1 MNESIRNAARSILQ
15 SMRRAY
21 GAPLT
26 RVPARE
32 ADFPHLDLAAY
43 RRFAADM
50 QARGYVFLY
59 DYAVREINESPTS
72 LIAPTLLRAYASP
85 DGAIVATCYQRS
97 ARWDRLR
104 AKLWQGLLNG
114 RWIDAPKMFFRAG
127 RTLHCIEFSSSFADG
142 FVSTSNAQGAESIG
156 MPASLDRKFFPYGT
170 PLSVLLAEHQ
180 ARLAAAAQRRGGQAP
195 VPVRGVGELLVH
207 ADRESQIKSAHRAA
221 IGWVTREELL
231 KLSGNKPQ
239 LADAIYAE
247 VRALLREEGQ
257 GA

>member
-1 MNESIRNAARSILQ
+1 MNESIRNAARNILQ
-15 SMRRAY
+15 TMRRAY
-21 GAPLT
+21 GTLPT

-43 RRFAADM
+43 RRFSADM
-50 QARGYVFLY
+50 RARGYVFLY

-72 LIAPTLLRAYASP
+72 LIAPTMLRTHASP
-85 DGAIVATCYQRS
+85 DGAIVATFYQRS

-104 AKLWQGLLNG
+104 AKLWQGLMNG
-114 RWIDAPKMFFRAG
+114 RWIDAPKMFLKAG
-127 RTLHCIEFSSSFADG
+127 KTWHCTEFSSGFADG
-142 FVSTSNAQGAESIG
+142 FVSTSNAESAESIG
-156 MPASLDRKFFPYGT
+156 MPASLDRKFFPHGT
-170 PLSVLLAEHQ
+170 PLAVLLAEHQ
-180 ARLAAAAQRRGGQAP
+180 ARLAAAVQKRGGQAP
-195 VPVRGVGELLVH
+195 LPVRGVGELLVH
-207 ADRESQIKSAHRAA
+207 ADREGQIKSAHRAA

-231 KLSGNKPQ
+231 KLSGNKPE